1 MVNGTALSEGSVGGS
16 AAQCSDCS
24 TVSSAITRTSGGL
37 IRTGEV
43 VARLYVSGTSDAV
56 VWPFSAWSDR
66 DRKGSRFLWQPQ
78 WVKKKKSHV
87 KAAEL
92 KS

>member
-43 VARLYVSGTSDAV
+43 VAHLYVSGTSDAV